1 VGEEHATPRIFRR
14 DRVLQTLAREM
25 RRDMTPAERRL
36 CRGLRSRALGVP
48 FRRQHAIPPYIADF
62 ACLDARLIVEVDGG
76 QHGAERDAARDA
88 ALRYAGWH
96 VLRFW
101 NDEVVRNLD
110 GVLSRIQEALQTAD
124 TRVLF
129 PHPNPP
135 PLAGEGVGRPHDRP
149 HTLGDASQDTPGMT
163 ASPAP
168 KRLGFFTRLLDEGS
182 PAERY
187 RLATAQIQHAER
199 LGYDTAWVAQHHFHE
214 GEGGLPSP
222 FVFLAQVAAVTS
234 RIRLGTGI
242 VTLSMEQPIRAA
254 EDAAVLDLLSGGR
267 LELGVGS
274 GGNPAAFAA
283 FGMQD
288 SERREAFDRHL
299 TLLRDALAGGSL
311 PGGDRLYP
319 ARPALLDR
327 LWYATFSV
335 HGARA
340 AGRLGAGLLLSR
352 TQPRTAE
359 APGATL
365 SDIQDPMV
373 DAYLEALPPGTPP
386 RILASRSVLAAD
398 DRAEAL
404 RLSAAGLRRFQ
415 DRLVAG
421 GRAPA
426 GETAVEDMIRRQ
438 DAHVGT
444 PEEVLASLRADRILD
459 RATEL
464 AVQVHSMDPPHA
476 HILRSIELVA
486 ERVAPA
492 LGWSRSVPEPTRRVA

>member
-1 VGEEHATPRIFRR
+1 
-14 DRVLQTLAREM
+14 
-25 RRDMTPAERRL
+25 
-36 CRGLRSRALGVP
+36 
-48 FRRQHAIPPYIADF
+48 
-62 ACLDARLIVEVDGG
+62 
-76 QHGAERDAARDA
+76 
-88 ALRYAGWH
+88 
-96 VLRFW
+96 
-101 NDEVVRNLD
+101 
-110 GVLSRIQEALQTAD
+110 
-124 TRVLF
+124 
-129 PHPNPP
+129 
-135 PLAGEGVGRPHDRP
+135 
-149 HTLGDASQDTPGMT
+149 MT
-163 ASPAP
+163 APPAP
-168 KRLGFFTRLLDEGS
+168 KRLGFFTRLLDQGS

-288 SERREAFDRHL
+288 SERREAFERHL
-299 TLLRDALAGGSL
+299 TLLREALAGGSL

-319 ARPALLDR
+319 ARPGLLDR

-359 APGATL
+359 APDASL

-373 DAYLEALPPGTPP
+373 DAYLEALPPGTAP

-426 GETAVEDMIRRQ
+426 GETGVEDMVRRQ

-486 ERVAPA
+486 ERVAPE
-492 LGWSRSVPEPTRRVA
+492 LGWSRTASEPARRVA